1 MPAGEADAFGACERL
16 VAVWQC
22 HNKIISHGIP
32 GCLPDFFLSG
42 IFPAKADIFFN
53 GSVKQISVLLHI
65 GDLRPQIGQL
75 QASDVFSVYVN
86 IAGIRFIETG
96 DQAAER
102 GFAHEMCIRD
112 RGKTFTMANI
122 IARMNKPTLVLAHNK
137 TLAAQLYSEFKEF
150 FPNNAVEYFVSYY
163 DYYQPEAYVP
173 STDTYI
179 EKDSSINDEIDKMRH
194 SATAALAER
203 QDVIIISSVS
213 CICLLYTSRCV

>member
-1 MPAGEADAFGACERL
+1 MLHCREPVRDHQGGFALALRLHSGDYLGLRPGIQRAGGFVQDQNGRVFQKSSGQADALFLPAGEADAFGACERL

-96 DQAAER
+96 DQAAEDVYKR
-102 GFAHEMCIRD
+102 QTPCG
-112 RGKTFTMANI
+112 
-122 IARMNKPTLVLAHNK
+122 AR
-137 TLAAQLYSEFKEF
+137 
-150 FPNNAVEYFVSYY
+150 
-163 DYYQPEAYVP
+163 
-173 STDTYI
+173 
-179 EKDSSINDEIDKMRH
+179 
-194 SATAALAER
+194 
-203 QDVIIISSVS
+203 
-213 CICLLYTSRCV
+213 